1 MMESYRVLVHPLVTE
16 KSNFGPQR
24 GKYTFVVAKHATKLE
39 VKNAVEERFKVKVVD
54 VNTARYE
61 GKEKGR
67 GGRSKGKRPDWK
79 KAFVTLAPG
88 ETIVELYE
96 DLG

>member
-1 MMESYRVLVHPLVTE
+1 MQTHRVLVRPLVTE

-24 GKYTFVVAKHATKLE
+24 GKYTFIVAKHATKDDI
-39 VKNAVEERFKVKVVD
+39 KKAVEAQFKVKVVD
-54 VNTARYE
+54 VNTIRYE
-61 GKEKGR
+61 GKEKGK
-67 GGRSKGKRPDWK
+67 GGKAKGHRPDWK
-79 KAFVTLAPG
+79 KAFVTLAKG